1 MNIFK
6 QEKLVLSD
14 WNHLDSPYND
24 QEKGILNLISKG
36 YHDFNIFHYNY
47 DNLKTIVKFDNTNTD
62 YIIYKTFIEP
72 KLVKM
77 KFDVKSVD
85 IIKYKLNKADQIR
98 LDKIKKDTNS
108 KQEKSFEFLLLYILK
123 PFIRVTKDIKVDIL
137 KSIYTLTHLVHNN
150 KLFIN
155 TYFLQFLENYIESK
169 TEYMNNNVKNILKN
183 CDYIIIMNC

>member
-62 YIIYKTFIEP
+62 YIIYKTFLNCLHKKE
-72 KLVKM
+72 
-77 KFDVKSVD
+77 
-85 IIKYKLNKADQIR
+85 KLNA
-98 LDKIKKDTNS
+98 
-108 KQEKSFEFLLLYILK
+108 FLFFLK
-123 PFIRVTKDIKVDIL
+123 L
-137 KSIYTLTHLVHNN
+137 KL
-150 KLFIN
+150 
-155 TYFLQFLENYIESK
+155 
-169 TEYMNNNVKNILKN
+169 NILKLKAFLLFFIPT
-183 CDYIIIMNC
+183 IIVNKLR

>member
-1 MNIFK
+1 M
-6 QEKLVLSD
+6 VLESD

-98 LDKIKKDTNS
+98 LDKIKKGY
-108 KQEKSFEFLLLYILK
+108 E
-123 PFIRVTKDIKVDIL
+123 
-137 KSIYTLTHLVHNN
+137 
-150 KLFIN
+150 
-155 TYFLQFLENYIESK
+155 
-169 TEYMNNNVKNILKN
+169 
-183 CDYIIIMNC
+183 